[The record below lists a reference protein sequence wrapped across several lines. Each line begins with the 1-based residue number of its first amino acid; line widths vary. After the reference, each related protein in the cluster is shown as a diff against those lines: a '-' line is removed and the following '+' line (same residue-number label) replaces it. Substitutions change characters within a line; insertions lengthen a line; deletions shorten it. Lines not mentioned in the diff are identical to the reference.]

1 MTAFYT
7 PEASVFAKSVLK
19 QMHESLNN
27 SLFYQLQ
34 SDLLSVHEI
43 KKQEDT
49 IRILKIPDEIR
60 YHPGSI
66 IREEFTE
73 RPFLRKLGKPYK
85 KPELTMADIRSMWVH
100 DGIDALGTKEH
111 RVLMANQRERDF
123 KTRPMAKVNGFKFKY
138 CGPVR
143 NDAAVLEGSG

>member
-1 MTAFYT
+1 MSTFYT
-7 PEASVFAKSVLK
+7 PDASLWFESALE
-19 QMHESLNN
+19 QMREKYDNILFDQLRSCCLNG
-27 SLFYQLQ
+27 
-34 SDLLSVHEI
+34 HEI
-43 KKQEDT
+43 KKQGDT
-49 IRILKIPDEIR
+49 IRIRKIPDVEIR

-66 IREEFTE
+66 ISEGFYSRS
-73 RPFLRKLGKPYK
+73 LLGEPYK
-85 KPELTMADIRSMWVH
+85 KPELTMADIRSMWVR

-143 NDAAVLEGSG
+143 NDAAIQEGL